1 MSDKNNLC
9 DDDSFWLHLW
19 TIFSITLVVLVLGAY
34 IIRAKHVEKM
44 AELGYEERQEIG
56 SCETIWVRS
65 AE

>member
-1 MSDKNNLC
+1 MSDK
-9 DDDSFWLHLW
+9 DSLLGDNFWLYLW
-19 TIFSITLVVLVLGAY
+19 TIFSITLVTLVLGAY

>member
-1 MSDKNNLC
+1 MSDK
-9 DDDSFWLHLW
+9 DSLLGDNFWLYLW
-19 TIFSITLVVLVLGAY
+19 TIFSVTLVTLALGAY

-56 SCETIWVRS
+56 SCGTIWVRS

>member
-1 MSDKNNLC
+1 MSDKDNLC
-9 DDDSFWLHLW
+9 DSYDFWLYLW
-19 TIFSITLVVLVLGAY
+19 AIFSTTLVVLVLGAY